1 MVRLDHA
8 LRAWATASSEH
19 SVPLKQA
26 QQRIRRGEVSV
37 DGTVVTEPR
46 HQVVPGVES
55 IACDGSPVP
64 AGEHSF
70 CLMHK
75 PPGYICQRHPRDPS
89 VYDLVPEHLRRPDLA
104 ACGRLDRDTTGML
117 LFATDGGVQSLLLH
131 PTSRAVLQE
140 DCSAL
145 RPGAQAAFE
154 AGMQLA
160 DGLQCAPA
168 GLEAVGAST
177 VRVRVHEGH
186 FHQAERFLSGRC
198 TGTRLERRLMGTWAT
213 DVTGVSSQPKNVAAR

>member
-55 IACDGSPVP
+55 IACDGSPGP

-131 PTSRAVLQE
+131 PTSRVRKEYTAGALLE
-140 DCSAL
+140 DGGPSH
-145 RPGAQAAFE
+145 AF
-154 AGMQLA
+154 AF
-160 DGLQCAPA
+160 
-168 GLEAVGAST
+168 ST
-177 VRVRVHEGH
+177 PR
-186 FHQAERFLSGRC
+186 
-198 TGTRLERRLMGTWAT
+198 
-213 DVTGVSSQPKNVAAR
+213 ARGE